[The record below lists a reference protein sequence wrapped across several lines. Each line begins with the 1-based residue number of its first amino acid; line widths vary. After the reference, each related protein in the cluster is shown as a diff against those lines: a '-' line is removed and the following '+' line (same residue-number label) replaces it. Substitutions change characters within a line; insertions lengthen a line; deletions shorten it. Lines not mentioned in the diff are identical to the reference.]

1 MHVSRYKRL
10 EAEVKSKL
18 QNFIA
23 KGKSMQ
29 HGKNI
34 NEKYTIL
41 IFFQLATNSRSGQSG
56 SARKSSTETFLSWI
70 PRRSRWYCQTISIN
84 ITISIYYN
92 HYNHHNDQIARQSR
106 RKVNG
111 ELAKFNPANS
121 QSRGQVIVSMTMMMM
136 VMTMMVMV
144 QVKVMMVTA

>member
-1 MHVSRYKRL
+1 MVEKKFVKHQESPPIKVWLYHIYQKENYDDDYIKIVLPEPVGPVHVSRYKRL

-70 PRRSRWYCQTISIN
+70 PRRSR
-84 ITISIYYN
+84 
-92 HYNHHNDQIARQSR
+92 
-106 RKVNG
+106 
-111 ELAKFNPANS
+111 
-121 QSRGQVIVSMTMMMM
+121 
-136 VMTMMVMV
+136 
-144 QVKVMMVTA
+144 

>member
-1 MHVSRYKRL
+1 MIVLGVVSGEDIANDGKDDHDDQKENYDDDYIKIVLPGPVGPVHISRYKRL

-41 IFFQLATNSRSGQSG
+41 IFFFSWRPTPVLVNLVLLEKA
-56 SARKSSTETFLSWI
+56 ARRHFSPGYQGGRGDIVRLS
-70 PRRSRWYCQTISIN
+70 
-84 ITISIYYN
+84 
-92 HYNHHNDQIARQSR
+92 
-106 RKVNG
+106 
-111 ELAKFNPANS
+111 L
-121 QSRGQVIVSMTMMMM
+121 
-136 VMTMMVMV
+136 
-144 QVKVMMVTA
+144 